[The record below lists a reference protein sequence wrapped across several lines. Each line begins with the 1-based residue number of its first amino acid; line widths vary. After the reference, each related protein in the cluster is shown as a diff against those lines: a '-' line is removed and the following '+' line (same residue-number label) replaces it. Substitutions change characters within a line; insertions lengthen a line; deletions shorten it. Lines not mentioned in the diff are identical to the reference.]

1 MKLINFSLYLEPHA
15 IEIEAVG
22 ILWDL
27 HNVADLT
34 GITFAPIARRFA
46 MNWCINR
53 QYALRDY
60 PAEEFQIE
68 FRNVNRLEI
77 STANP
82 DLPATDETCL
92 HSLSR
97 IRPEDQM
104 VPNPELIF
112 QDQFDLLFEFES
124 GRRIRIGAAEA
135 EFAVAEAE
143 TV

>member
-1 MKLINFSLYLEPHA
+1 
-15 IEIEAVG
+15 
-22 ILWDL
+22 
-27 HNVADLT
+27 
-34 GITFAPIARRFA
+34 
-46 MNWCINR
+46 MNWRINR